1 MRIKKLLSFAV
12 AAAMTISA
20 LCGAMS
26 ITAFA
31 AEEVSNSCGDGVV
44 WEYDTATTTLKF
56 SYTGEG
62 TGVMTDYENS
72 TKTPWRNYDTR
83 ATSIVFEEGIT
94 HIGACSFVNFSKLT
108 SLSLPDTLKSIG
120 REGFY
125 SFKMTSI
132 ELPSSLETIG
142 EEAFYA
148 SKLTEITIPG
158 SVKTISASAFLKSTS
173 LVTVNLNEGLQTIG
187 ANAFQNCTK
196 INGVTIPGTVQSIG
210 DLAFQSCSGMLNLTF
225 SEGSTETV
233 IGANAFEKC
242 SKLANITLANH
253 ITTIGENAFLS
264 CNALKDVAIPKSVKE
279 IKNNAFDSS
288 GIETITIE
296 KADTEEGGLTTLG
309 NSVFS
314 NCSSLLAIDLP
325 DTITTMGT
333 GVFSNCSKMTT
344 ANIPSS
350 LTAIPNSSFNS
361 CRALE
366 SATISSK
373 ITSIGDNAFSSCVA
387 LTDLSIPSSVKT
399 IGVNAFSG
407 CSGLK
412 TLNIASGVTSILQ
425 NAFSSCTG
433 LETITF
439 PATVNEIGAGVV
451 SGCNITTFKIPN
463 SVKSITANMFSGCTK
478 LKSVTMGSITSI
490 GNNAFERCSALTEFT
505 IPSTVTKI
513 GQGAFANSG
522 LTSIT
527 IPSTVKQIDS
537 SYTGAFSDCKKLE
550 SFTIEPGGI
559 TEIGESMFKGDS
571 ALNNVTI
578 PYDVKTIG
586 NNAFQNCTA
595 LTTIS
600 LPSVESISTNAFM
613 GSGLTS
619 IMIPSET
626 IGNNAFK
633 NCKSLESVA
642 FADTVK
648 TISSSA
654 FQGCI
659 ALKKI
664 TLPKNLESL
673 DPSAFRGCTVLEEL
687 NAPEGSA
694 DYSSSNGVL
703 FNADKSELVLYP
715 AGKTSASYSIPNSVK
730 TIKTYAFYQ
739 ASKLTSVT
747 IPKTV
752 ENFESYA
759 FSESGLKTLTIP
771 EGVTSIGDTEKA
783 AYTFAN
789 CKNLTTVTISG
800 TVKTLAN
807 MAFNGCTSLETVNLA
822 EGLESL
828 GSEGMGKAFMGCS
841 SLVNITIPSSVKE
854 IGSKTFY
861 GCSSLKS
868 IEIPEGVEKLGN
880 QTFYNCKALT
890 DVELPESLTSLGE
903 PGDNFIKQIFYG
915 CTSLESIDIPENVTY
930 ICDSAFQGCT
940 GLKSVVLRS
949 GITTLPANLFSG
961 CTNPELK
968 IYIMGTIDPKI
979 TTTNTFQNF
988 KGKVYVYNQL
998 TKDNLSTVVKSPAEI
1013 IMPVD
1018 FTELQGY
1025 IAQAKALVG
1034 SDYTVNSYSLVVP
1047 NMVMAERVT
1056 ANKDATPEEVK
1067 STTLALK
1074 KAINGLVKADN
1085 SDAYDKLQETIDSVS
1100 AYKEDDYSVSTYT
1113 ALTYAVTVAQSI
1125 TKDNLIS
1132 EIDGA
1137 RKAIETA
1144 IDNLLVA
1151 YLDSNASI
1159 EKYIYPNDDTTSDD
1173 DEEMATVIANGV
1185 VDEAIAGAAQ
1195 VRFTFDCATDVQ
1207 YNPYTAIYFR
1217 STVGESVVDEE
1228 FTGTD
1233 SSYAN
1238 GSKGWTATLLFEN
1251 PLEVGDE
1258 YEFIGSTESWWGTA
1272 SDYAFEVTKVELLDE
1287 DGNLL
1292 GVVGIDPKG
1301 GLEAAINRADALDLS
1316 KYTDESVQA
1325 LQEALAAAKAVDE
1338 VAYPLPSE
1346 IDAALSTLNNIL
1358 NTLKIKEADYKAVD
1372 DALAKVPSDLSKYT
1386 DDTVKALQDAV
1397 NAVKKGLSASDQ
1409 AKVDGFAKAIED
1421 AVKGLK
1427 EKTVSPPNSSND
1439 KNNNNGGNTNVN
1451 KPNTPSSATP
1461 APGNNVNNAK
1471 NKAVKAMN
1479 QAKLSKLKVKSKAK
1493 KKITVKWNKVKGAK
1507 GYEVQVSTSKKFKKS
1522 KIIIKKKNVK
1532 KLKLILKNKKIKS
1545 GKTYYV
1551 RVRAFAT
1558 YKDNGVTKRINS
1570 SWNKKL
1576 RKVKVK

>member
-31 AEEVSNSCGDGVV
+31 AEEPANSCGDGVV
-44 WEYDTATTTLKF
+44 WEYDSANSTLTI

-62 TGVMTDYENS
+62 TGAMTDFTS
-72 TKTPWRNYDTR
+72 VATPWNSRSSYV
-83 ATSIVFEEGIT
+83 TSIVVGEGVT
-94 HIGACSFVNFSKLT
+94 HIGASSFTNYTRLASLT
-108 SLSLPDTLKSIG
+108 LPNTLKSIG
-120 REGFY
+120 NSAF
-125 SFKMTSI
+125 TSLRVTVD
-132 ELPSSLETIG
+132 LPESLETIG
-142 EEAFYA
+142 DRAFSNAKFKEVTIPAKVKSMGAEAFY
-148 SKLTEITIPG
+148 
-158 SVKTISASAFLKSTS
+158 KSTS
-173 LVTVNLNEGLQTIG
+173 LVTVNLNDGLQSIG
-187 ANAFQNCTK
+187 ASAFQGCTK
-196 INGVTIPGTVQSIG
+196 LANVIIPGTVESVGDNAFQGCKVMTDVTFTEGNVETVVGANVFDSCSKLKTVSISSNVKSIG
-210 DLAFQSCSGMLNLTF
+210 NYAFQSCSVLD
-225 SEGSTETV
+225 TV
-233 IGANAFEKC
+233 
-242 SKLANITLANH
+242 
-253 ITTIGENAFLS
+253 
-264 CNALKDVAIPKSVKE
+264 
-279 IKNNAFDSS
+279 
-288 GIETITIE
+288 TITKPSIE
-296 KADTEEGGLTTLG
+296 GLGLTTLG
-309 NSVFS
+309 DGVFKGS
-314 NCSSLLAIDLP
+314 KITAIELP
-325 DTITTMGT
+325 DTVTTMGKD
-333 GVFSNCSKMTT
+333 VFASCSKLES
-344 ANIPSS
+344 ANIP
-350 LTAIPNSSFNS
+350 TGMTVIPKETFKS
-361 CRALE
+361 CSALAEITIGNQIKSIGE
-366 SATISSK
+366 SAFDGCSGLET
-373 ITSIGDNAFSSCVA
+373 
-387 LTDLSIPSSVKT
+387 LTIPS
-399 IGVNAFSG
+399 GVESIDVRAFSG

-412 TLNIASGVTSILQ
+412 KITLPTSGLKSIGDQ
-425 NAFSSCTG
+425 AFVNCSNTE
-433 LETITF
+433 LTTIKF
-439 PATVNEIGAGVV
+439 
-451 SGCNITTFKIPN
+451 PN
-463 SVKSITANMFSGCTK
+463 SVTEMGNGVILNCRGIKTVTLPSNMTELPNDMFNGCSSLEPFALPSRITSIGSYAFSGCTK
-478 LKSVTMGSITSI
+478 FVNL
-490 GNNAFERCSALTEFT
+490 
-505 IPSTVTKI
+505 
-513 GQGAFANSG
+513 
-522 LTSIT
+522 T
-527 IPSTVKQIDS
+527 IPSTVKKVGS
-537 SYTGAFSDCKKLE
+537 SAYENCTSLE
-550 SFTIEPGGI
+550 TVVVESGGI
-559 TEIGESMFKGDS
+559 TEISQAMFKGAS
-571 ALNNVTI
+571 SLNSVTLS
-578 PYDVKTIG
+578 YDVKTIG
-586 NNAFQNCTA
+586 DNAFENCK
-595 LTTIS
+595 LLQQIN
-600 LPSVESISTNAFM
+600 LPSVDNIGSFAFRS
-613 GSGLTS
+613 SGLTS

-626 IGNNAFK
+626 VENSAFYG
-633 NCKSLESVA
+633 CTDLSSVTFSDA
-642 FADTVK
+642 VK
-648 TISSSA
+648 EIQSTA
-654 FQGCI
+654 FQGCTS
-659 ALKKI
+659 LKSI
-664 TLPKNLESL
+664 TLPKNLERF
-673 DPSAFRGCTVLEEL
+673 DPSAFRGCTALTEFNV
-687 NAPEGSA
+687 PEGSPS
-694 DYSSSNGVL
+694 YSSVNGIL

-715 AGKTSASYSIPNSVK
+715 AAKTNTSYSIPSSVK
-730 TIKTYAFYQ
+730 TIKSYAFYQ

-747 IPKTV
+747 IPKTIETF
-752 ENFESYA
+752 ENYA
-759 FSESGLKTLTIP
+759 FSETGLTTLTIP
-771 EGVTSIGDTEKA
+771 EGITSIGDPNNSA
-783 AYTFAN
+783 ATFSN
-789 CKNLTTVTISG
+789 CKSLTTVTIPG
-800 TVKTLAN
+800 TVKELAGL
-807 MAFNGCTSLETVNLA
+807 AFNGCTALETVNLS
-822 EGLESL
+822 EGTESL
-828 GSEGMGKAFMGCS
+828 GSSIGQAFKGCS
-841 SLVNITIPSSVKE
+841 SLVNIKIPSSVNN
-854 IGSKTFY
+854 IGSSTFY
-861 GCSSLKS
+861 GCSSLQA
-868 IEIPEGVEKLGN
+868 IEIPEGVTRLST
-880 QTFYNCKALT
+880 QTFYNCKALA
-890 DVELPESLTSLGE
+890 DVKLPESLLE
-903 PGDNFIKQIFYG
+903 IGDPTYTASGQIFYG
-915 CTSLESIDIPENVTY
+915 CTSLESIDIPENVSYLAT
-930 ICDSAFQGCT
+930 ATFQGCT
-940 GLKSVVLRS
+940 SLKSIVLPPS
-949 GITTLPANLFSG
+949 ITTLPTNLFYG
-961 CTNPELK
+961 CNNTELK
-968 IYIMGTIDPKI
+968 IYIMGVIDPKI
-979 TTTNTFQNF
+979 TTTNTFNNV

-998 TKDNLSTVVKSPAEI
+998 TKDNISTVVKSPAEI

-1018 FTELQGY
+1018 FTTLQSY

-1034 SDYTVNSYSLVVP
+1034 DDYTVGSYALVAA

-1056 ANKDATPEEVK
+1056 INKDATPEEVK
-1067 STTLALK
+1067 SATSALK
-1074 KAINGLVKADN
+1074 KAINDLVKADG

-1113 ALTYAVTVAQSI
+1113 ALSNAVTAAQSI

-1151 YLDSNASI
+1151 YLDSSASI

-1346 IDAALSTLNNIL
+1346 IDAALSALNNIL

-1461 APGNNVNNAK
+1461 APGNNVKNAK

-1479 QAKLSKLKVKSKAK
+1479 QAKLTKLKVVSKAK
-1493 KKITVKWNKVKGAK
+1493 KKITVKWNNVKGAK
-1507 GYEVQVSTSKKFKKS
+1507 GYEVQVSTNKKFKKS
-1522 KIIIKKKNVK
+1522 KIILKKKNVK
-1532 KLKLILKNKKIKS
+1532 KLKVILKSKKIKS

-1558 YKDNGVTKRINS
+1558 YKDSKGVTKRINS

-1576 RKVKVK
+1576 RTVKVK